1 MNSMWMGEL
10 ARRSGVPVATVKYYL
25 REGLL
30 PPGEATGAT
39 RASYDER
46 HVRRLVLIR
55 ALTGVAGM
63 SLGQVR
69 EVLDVIDD
77 AGTDVATAM
86 GAAHLQ
92 LSPAPAEPASA
103 RSTERVA
110 ALVAARG
117 WTTDP
122 DGRHARAL
130 AAALDAMDDAGQP
143 MTEANLR
150 VYGDAAASVTAAD
163 LASVG
168 TRDRTDATTYAVLG
182 TLLAEP
188 VLVSLRRMAQEDLA
202 RRGVSP

>member
-1 MNSMWMGEL
+1 MFPVWMGEL
-10 ARRSGVPVATVKYYL
+10 ARRSGVPVPTVKYYL

-30 PPGEATGAT
+30 PPGESHGAT
-39 RASYDER
+39 RASYGEG
-46 HVRRLVLIR
+46 HVQRLVLIR

-63 SLGQVR
+63 SLDRVR
-69 EVLDVIDD
+69 DVLAVIDD
-77 AGTDVATAM
+77 TGTDVAAAM

-92 LSPAPAEPASA
+92 LSPAPPGPVSA
-103 RSTERVA
+103 RSAERVSS
-110 ALVAARG
+110 LIAARG

-122 DGRHARAL
+122 DGGHARAL
-130 AAALDAMDDAGQP
+130 AAALDAMDHAGLP
-143 MTEANLR
+143 MSAADLA
-150 VYGDAAASVTAAD
+150 VYVDAAASVAAAD

-202 RRGVSP
+202 RRGLSS

>member
-92 LSPAPAEPASA
+92 LSPAPAEPA
-103 RSTERVA
+103 
-110 ALVAARG
+110 G
-117 WTTDP
+117 
-122 DGRHARAL
+122 
-130 AAALDAMDDAGQP
+130 
-143 MTEANLR
+143 
-150 VYGDAAASVTAAD
+150 
-163 LASVG
+163 
-168 TRDRTDATTYAVLG
+168 
-182 TLLAEP
+182 
-188 VLVSLRRMAQEDLA
+188 
-202 RRGVSP
+202 GVSCADAVAGAVRPSTTRRISAGLRGIVVRSRTASTVDVGRRFPRLQRRFLAPALLRSRRRPENQT